1 MILRDRPSTL
11 TEEKFLSIYGGIYEH
26 SPWIALAA
34 FAQQQTF
41 DLDTVE
47 GLHQAMKE
55 AVENADYARK
65 LALIC
70 AHPQLACAPAV
81 AATLSKE
88 SSSEQ
93 KGAGLKE
100 CTPEEFAEFQSLNA
114 AYKDKFGF
122 PFIIAVKGLHRT
134 DILENFRARMNNDRD
149 TEFSTALTQIHKIAF
164 LRLTALAE
172 GPAL

>member
-1 MILRDRPSTL
+1 MILRDRPRML
-11 TEEKFLSIYGGIYEH
+11 TEEKFLSIYGGIYEY
-26 SPWIALAA
+26 SPWIARAA
-34 FAQQQTF
+34 FAQQSALA
-41 DLDTVE
+41 LDTVE

-55 AVENADYARK
+55 AVENADHAQK

-70 AHPQLACAPAV
+70 AHPELACAPAV
-81 AATLSKE
+81 VETLSKE

-100 CTPEEFAEFQSLNA
+100 CTPGEFSEFQRLNA
-114 AYKDKFGF
+114 AYKEKFGF
-122 PFIIAVKGLHRT
+122 PFIIAVKGLNRT
-134 DILENFRARMNNDRD
+134 DILENFRVRVNNDRD

-172 GPAL
+172 GPVV